1 MILTEQ
7 EQALRCQ
14 LSPAYPWKDHFC
26 WLDQVGSTNDY
37 LKQAAREGAPEGSV
51 VLTEQQTN
59 GHGRMGR
66 TFLSPSGSGVYLS
79 VLLRPQ
85 CKPTELLHLTCAVG
99 VAMCDAVENATGFR
113 PSIKWTNDLVAG
125 KRKLGGI
132 LTEMGLSTQGEVSF
146 AIAGIGINCTQ
157 EPEDFPPE
165 IRSVATSLRMITGE
179 EVSRERLAAAMMES
193 LARMSHTLLT
203 QKSSMLARYRKDCIT
218 LGKEISLVRG
228 QEIRRG
234 VALDID
240 EDGALIVEL
249 PDGTRQIVNSGE
261 VSIRGMYGY
270 V

>member
-1 MILTEQ
+1 
-7 EQALRCQ
+7 
-14 LSPAYPWKDHFC
+14 
-26 WLDQVGSTNDY
+26 
-37 LKQAAREGAPEGSV
+37 
-51 VLTEQQTN
+51 
-59 GHGRMGR
+59 
-66 TFLSPSGSGVYLS
+66 
-79 VLLRPQ
+79 
-85 CKPTELLHLTCAVG
+85 
-99 VAMCDAVENATGFR
+99 
-113 PSIKWTNDLVAG
+113 
-125 KRKLGGI
+125 
-132 LTEMGLSTQGEVSF
+132 
-146 AIAGIGINCTQ
+146 
-157 EPEDFPPE
+157 
-165 IRSVATSLRMITGE
+165 MITGE

-193 LARMSHTLLT
+193 LAWMSHTLLT

>member
-1 MILTEQ
+1 MP
-7 EQALRCQ
+7 LR
-14 LSPAYPWKDHFC
+14 
-26 WLDQVGSTNDY
+26 
-37 LKQAAREGAPEGSV
+37 
-51 VLTEQQTN
+51 
-59 GHGRMGR
+59 
-66 TFLSPSGSGVYLS
+66 
-79 VLLRPQ
+79 
-85 CKPTELLHLTCAVG
+85 
-99 VAMCDAVENATGFR
+99 
-113 PSIKWTNDLVAG
+113 
-125 KRKLGGI
+125 
-132 LTEMGLSTQGEVSF
+132 
-146 AIAGIGINCTQ
+146 GIGINCTQ

-165 IRSVATSLRMITGE
+165 IRSVATSLRMITGQ